1 MLEKREADRKWKLN
15 SLTSQISIKTE
26 EKSPLIRDVN
36 ILVLRTKNRPRF
48 LRPVLSNS
56 MNLNFT

>member
-15 SLTSQISIKTE
+15 SLTSQIRIKTQ

-36 ILVLRTKNRPRF
+36 ILGSITKNRLHF
-48 LRPVLSNS
+48 LDPV
-56 MNLNFT
+56 